1 MYGENRTTPMALL
14 GKHEGKKPLA
24 RPGCRWED
32 NIKMYFKETG
42 WDGVDR
48 IPFFVGSVKW
58 QTVVITVMNTR
69 VP

>member
-1 MYGENRTTPMALL
+1 
-14 GKHEGKKPLA
+14 
-24 RPGCRWED
+24 
-32 NIKMYFKETG
+32 
-42 WDGVDR
+42 VDR